1 MSWLV
6 IGSCARELA
15 IIKKLKKDD
24 PKVKLYC
31 VGNNKNPEI
40 LSIVE
45 NFSVI
50 SNLDNLLKF
59 CKLYK
64 IKYAVIG
71 PEKYLAIGIVDLLES
86 HNIKCI
92 GPSQKLAR
100 IETNKFYAR
109 QLIEK
114 NGSSPYN
121 PIYKHFTSLNTHEQ
135 IKDYYKF
142 CEKLDFKYVIKS
154 TKLCS
159 GKGVKVS
166 GVHFKNDLEGFM
178 YTLDLLNN
186 NHTVLI
192 EEKLEGDEFTLMSY
206 SDGTYFSHMP
216 VITDFKQLEKEN
228 SPNTGSMGCIS
239 YSNHRAPFLTES
251 DIVTAREIN
260 CKTVEYL
267 TKDNKELYKGI
278 IYGSYIKCYSGEIKI
293 IEFNSRYGDPECIN
307 ALELLETSLY
317 DIYKGIIYNRL
328 VYITPIYSNL
338 NMVSKYLVPNF
349 YPEKNESIYEI
360 EPNWYNANKSN
371 IILSSVNKYENLIIS
386 TSSRTL
392 VFFEK
397 GNDLNLISKKINSKL
412 ELTNFK
418 FRNDIGLESE
428 EDNSYLGSGVDIDK
442 AQNIVESMSPF
453 IKKTFNNNC
462 FHSIGDYSGI
472 IGIPKQYKEPVFIS
486 SIDGVGSKP
495 SFLSKL
501 TKDVYKIAGEDIVA
515 HSINDILVKGADPF
529 YFLDYIAC
537 EKLDKTHILDVI
549 EGMSR
554 TCTKY
559 RCPLVGGETAEMPNI
574 YNKNEIDIAGCITGI
589 AEREDIIDGKKNIK
603 VDDHVLGLYSY
614 GLHTNGFSLL
624 RKIFKD
630 VELNKSFVDWVKQP
644 HRCYYDEIKLLDDIT
659 INGLVHI
666 TGGGLIDNPP
676 RVLSDDKCMNIY
688 KENLITQHFSYIQ
701 TQGNISDE
709 EMYRT
714 LNCGI
719 GFMIVLDDENY
730 KKAKDIFHKN
740 KIEYCRAGYISKRTG
755 DAVNFI

>member
-15 IIKKLKKDD
+15 ILKKLKKDNSNI
-24 PKVKLYC
+24 KLYC
-31 VGNNKNPEI
+31 VGSNHNPEI

-45 NFSVI
+45 NFSII
-50 SNLDNLLKF
+50 SNLNNLLKF
-59 CKLYK
+59 CKLHS

-71 PEKYLAIGIVDLLES
+71 PEKYLGIGMVDLLES
-86 HNIKCI
+86 QNIKCI
-92 GPSQKLAR
+92 GPSERLAR

-109 QLIEK
+109 ELIEK

-121 PIYKHFTSLNTHEQ
+121 PIYKHVTSLDTPEK
-135 IKDYYKF
+135 IKDYYDF
-142 CEKLDFKYVIKS
+142 CKELDFKYVIKS
-154 TKLCS
+154 TRLCS

-166 GVHFKNDLEGFM
+166 GVHFKNDLEGLM
-178 YTLDLLNN
+178 YTLDLLKK

-216 VITDFKQLEKEN
+216 VVTDFKQLEKED

-251 DIVTAREIN
+251 DIVLAREIN
-260 CKTVEYL
+260 CKTVEFL
-267 TKDNKELYKGI
+267 NKDNKELYKGI

-317 DIYKGIIYNRL
+317 DIYEGIIHDKL
-328 VYITPIYSNL
+328 VFVTPIYSNV
-338 NMVSKYLVPNF
+338 NMVSKYLVPDF
-349 YPEKNESIYEI
+349 YPEKSESIYQI
-360 EPNWYNANKSN
+360 EPNWYKANKSN
-371 IILSSVNKYENLIIS
+371 IILSSVNKYENLILS

-392 VFFEK
+392 VYFEK
-397 GNDLNLISKKINSKL
+397 GDDLNLISQKINSNL
-412 ELTNFK
+412 DISNFK
-418 FRNDIGLESE
+418 FRNDIGIDSE

-453 IKKTFNNNC
+453 IKNTFNNNC

-495 SFLSKL
+495 SFLAKL
-501 TKDVYKIAGEDIVA
+501 TKNVYKIAGEDIVA

-549 EGMSR
+549 EGMSK
-554 TCTKY
+554 TCTRY

-589 AEREDIIDGKKNIK
+589 AEKEDIIDGKKNIK
-603 VDDHVLGLYSY
+603 VEDHVIGLYSY

-624 RKIFKD
+624 RKIFKN

-688 KENLITQHFSYIQ
+688 KENLITRHFSFIQ
-701 TQGNISDE
+701 NQGQISDE

-719 GFMIVLDDENY
+719 GFMIVLDDANY
-730 KKAKDIFHKN
+730 IKAKDIFHKN